1 MDLSPLVRLRPML
14 RRLVPARLSTGVGRP
29 GVGSTR
35 SMPRY
40 RSVYARFVVLTAINP
55 LTLVYFF
62 ALAGVVTTSTGSWIG
77 PTVFVVATGLASL
90 LWQTALAA
98 IGAALGATIPVRVAD
113 ALGVVASLVVVALGA
128 TVIVATAST

>member
-1 MDLSPLVRLRPML
+1 M
-14 RRLVPARLSTGVGRP
+14 STGVGRP

-55 LTLVYFF
+55 FTLVYFF
-62 ALAGVVTTSTGSWIG
+62 ALAGVVTTSTGSLIG